1 MFGIVEYLLL
11 VVNILS
17 ANLPESSTTR
27 GCVPELNDLG
37 HIVLHVSVPD
47 LSVATDAR
55 YSVLQYVKY
64 CCVLF
69 IVLVHCC
76 VTETL
81 VSLITVEAQSYGP
94 NSLIGI
100 KVVEYCPP
108 PHLTG
113 GVAEGMPGAV
123 GPPVG
128 QQQGQPAQ
136 GQPPGQ
142 GQVQTSLQKSK
153 SSLCL
158 ICRAKLCKFVLT
170 DNHTLHSFKHY
181 DSHKFS

>member
-1 MFGIVEYLLL
+1 MHYG
-11 VVNILS
+11 
-17 ANLPESSTTR
+17 
-27 GCVPELNDLG
+27 
-37 HIVLHVSVPD
+37 
-47 LSVATDAR
+47 
-55 YSVLQYVKY
+55 KY
-64 CCVLF
+64 CGVLF
-69 IVLVHCC
+69 MVLVHCC

-81 VSLITVEAQSYGP
+81 VSLITIEAQSYGP

-142 GQVQTSLQKSK
+142 GQTSQQKSK
-153 SSLCL
+153 SSLYL
-158 ICRAKLCKFVLT
+158 ICRTKLWKFVLA
-170 DNHTLHSFKHY
+170 DNHTLPNFGY
-181 DSHKFS
+181 